1 VPYVRAIIETT
12 YFTCQ
17 ESFYEAAYPYF
28 RETKE
33 VWCFSELSHEFFTAP
48 EMYLKTIYNLE
59 VKNGSARTG
68 DIAKILKIT
77 PGSVTNTLEVLE
89 GKGLVVR
96 EPYKGVNLTEA
107 GRKLALSVF
116 RRHRLAE
123 RFLVDMLQMDW
134 ALSHEEACRLEH
146 SISDEVAS
154 SIQKKLDGPKT
165 CPHGNPIPD
174 ENGNIE
180 PTKHDL
186 LSNLGN
192 GDTAVVSMVPDESTE
207 LLRYLATLGMVPGAK
222 ITIEEKAPF
231 KGPMLVKVGDNSYP
245 ISLDVA
251 SGIFVAKEK

>member
-1 VPYVRAIIETT
+1 M
-12 YFTCQ
+12 
-17 ESFYEAAYPYF
+17 
-28 RETKE
+28 
-33 VWCFSELSHEFFTAP
+33 SHEFFTAP

-59 VKNGSARTG
+59 AKNGAARTG
-68 DIAKILKIT
+68 DIAKILNIT

-96 EPYKGVNLTEA
+96 EPYKGVNLTDQ

-123 RFLVDMLQMDW
+123 RLLVDILHIDW
-134 ALSHEEACRLEH
+134 AESHEEACRLEH
-146 SISDEVAS
+146 SVSEAVANS
-154 SIQKKLDGPKT
+154 VQKTLENPKT

-174 ENGNIE
+174 ENGSM
-180 PTKHDL
+180 TQLKSDA
-186 LSNLGN
+186 LSNLDN
-192 GDTAVVSMVPDESTE
+192 GEHAVVCMIPDESTE
-207 LLRYLATLGMVPGAK
+207 LLRYLATLGMYPGAK

-251 SGIFVAKEK
+251 SGIFVTKEK

>member
-1 VPYVRAIIETT
+1 
-12 YFTCQ
+12 
-17 ESFYEAAYPYF
+17 
-28 RETKE
+28 
-33 VWCFSELSHEFFTAP
+33 LSHEFFTAP

-59 VKNGSARTG
+59 LKNGGARTG

-96 EPYKGVNLTEA
+96 EPYKGVNLTDQ

-123 RFLVDMLQMDW
+123 RLLVDLLQMDW
-134 ALSHEEACRLEH
+134 AESHEEACRLEH

-154 SIQKKLDGPKT
+154 SIQKRLENPKT

-174 ENGNIE
+174 ENGSIA
-180 PTKHDL
+180 PLKSDA
-186 LSNLGN
+186 LSNLNN
-192 GDTAVVSMVPDESTE
+192 GERAIVCMIPDESTE
-207 LLRYLATLGMVPGAK
+207 LLRYLSTLGMVPGAK
-222 ITIEEKAPF
+222 IAVEEKAPF
-231 KGPMLVKVGDNSYP
+231 KGPMLVKVGENSYP

-251 SGIFVAKEK
+251 SGIFVTKEK